1 MMSRD
6 GLIHVAMLPWS
17 AFGHLIPFLQLSIAL
32 AKSGIHVSFLATPRN
47 ILRLP
52 KIPPNLSNLIDF
64 VPLPLPKPESSPLPE
79 SAEATVDIPAD
90 KIQYLKLACDLLQE
104 PVRDFVSEKSPHW
117 IIVDFFHHWAVDI
130 AQDFNIPIVTFWVF
144 SAATVDFFGVHK
156 VPLDGDKRMLPQ
168 SWTLPPEY
176 IDFSSTVAYKKHEAE
191 EMHAGYFGQNAS
203 GEPDSSRV
211 AKIIQ
216 ATNAI
221 AIRTCPE
228 FEADYLK
235 LHEKL
240 TGKPVFPVGFLPPEK
255 MKRRSPTSN
264 EKPWSGIFQWLDKQN
279 PRSVVF
285 VGFGSECKLNK
296 DQIHDIAHGVELSGL
311 PFLWALRKPDWA
323 DDDEDAFPAGFR
335 ERTAA
340 RGVAHVGW
348 APQREVLSH
357 PSVGGC
363 LFHAGWG
370 SIIESLQ
377 YGHCLVFLPFIID
390 QPLNARLLVEK
401 GLGWEVERGEDGSF
415 SRYDIAKALEK
426 AMVLK
431 EGEEVRVR
439 SRGAGDGIF
448 GDEKLHHSYVE
459 KFVEYL
465 KNHKF

>member
-1 MMSRD
+1 MSRD

-17 AFGHLIPFLQLSIAL
+17 AFGHLIPFFQLSIAL

-104 PVRDFVSEKSPHW
+104 PVRYFVSEKSPHW

-130 AQDFNIPIVTFWVF
+130 AQDFNIPIVRFCVV
-144 SAATVDFFGVHK
+144 SAATVVFFAGTHK
-156 VPLDGDKRMLPQ
+156 LPADGDKRLLPQ
-168 SWTLPPEY
+168 SWTLPPECV
-176 IDFSSTVAYKKHEAE
+176 DFSSTVAYKKHEAE

-203 GEPDSSRV
+203 GMPDGPRV

-216 ATNAI
+216 ACKAI
-221 AIRTCPE
+221 ALRTCPE

-240 TGKPVFPVGFLPPEK
+240 TGKPVLPLGFLPPEK
-255 MKRRSPTSN
+255 LERRSPTSN
-264 EKPWSGIFQWLDKQN
+264 EEPWSGIFQWLDKQN

-296 DQIHDIAHGVELSGL
+296 DQIHEIAHGVELSGL

-335 ERTAA
+335 ERTTA

-401 GLGWEVERGEDGSF
+401 GLGVEVERGEDGSF

-439 SRGAGDGIF
+439 AREAGDGIF
-448 GDEKLHHSYVE
+448 GDEKLHHSYVQ

-465 KNHKF
+465 KNETF